1 MLGLNITNESQKSY
15 EAYKANLYMADE
27 QGVTGTLDKYDL
39 DALVMPTFA
48 SFHLPAIAGL
58 PVVTVPL
65 GFFPA
70 ETPLAWNPKGT
81 AINVAPQ
88 IPFGL
93 AFVGRRWSEET
104 LIALAYA
111 FEQRTML
118 RQKIPPYIAPTF
130 ELGDQASISSEA
142 ARKSESFG
150 ALYKSTFVE
159 TTQAILKRSI
169 SGLLSTRGWAWAML
183 GLFETLE

>member
-1 MLGLNITNESQKSY
+1 MLSLNITNESQLSY
-15 EAYKANLYMADE
+15 NAYKANLNMADE

-58 PVVTVPL
+58 PIVTVPL

-70 ETPLAWNPKGT
+70 ETPLAWNSKGT

-93 AFVGRRWSEET
+93 AFVGRRWSEEK

-111 FEQRTML
+111 FEQRTMM

-130 ELGDQASISSEA
+130 ELGDQASINSEV
-142 ARKSESFG
+142 ARALKSLS
-150 ALYKSTFVE
+150 ARYRLTVIE
-159 TTQAILKRSI
+159 TAQAIFKRSI
-169 SGLLSTRGWAWAML
+169 NGLLSTRGWTFALL
-183 GLFETLE
+183 GLFETME